1 MDDKAIQQ
9 VEDAAL
15 TLVSGHST
23 VISAVLNYITGTAMQ
38 EIINSQPAEVEK
50 REAAYRRVLTV
61 QDIDQLIRNFASQAE
76 ARRNNR
82 NPA

>member
-15 TLVSGHST
+15 TLLSGHST
-23 VISAVLNYITGTAMQ
+23 VVSAVLNYITGTAMQ
-38 EIINSQPAEVEK
+38 EIVNSLPTEVEK

-61 QDIDQLIRNFASQAE
+61 QEIDQLIRNFATQAE
-76 ARRNNR
+76 ARRKNS

>member
-38 EIINSQPAEVEK
+38 EIVNSQPSEVEK
-50 REAAYRRVLTV
+50 REAAYVKITAV
-61 QDIDQLIRNFASQAE
+61 KDIDQLIRNFATQAE
-76 ARRNNR
+76 ARRNDR